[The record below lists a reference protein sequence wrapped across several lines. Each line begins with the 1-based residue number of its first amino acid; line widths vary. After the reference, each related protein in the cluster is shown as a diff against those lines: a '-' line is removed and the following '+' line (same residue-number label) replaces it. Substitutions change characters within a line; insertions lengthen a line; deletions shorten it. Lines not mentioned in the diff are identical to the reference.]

1 MLELYK
7 QATSMNYNRS
17 TRRSN
22 SVHVIDFMEWVMG
35 DMPWQGQH
43 RSRSSA
49 SGPPSGRRRNY
60 PNVVSGQKRL
70 EMDTRSHTF
79 SKESLDEFRQ
89 IFEFYDVD
97 NNRIMDMGDLDVAL
111 RALGFSPSESEV
123 EDVIALMDV
132 DGDKTIDF
140 TEFCMIIEYLQF
152 KKGKY
157 GELREA
163 FRSLDL
169 CNEGLVLEDD
179 VTQMLTSHAKEMTLK
194 EINDLVRFTKTD
206 ELDTINYSKF
216 VDAVEKA
223 DCDKNNDKDEDTF
236 KLLNNVKESFS
247 KLTTKTSYSSSS
259 NNGATNIEKSRS
271 PSKKRRNVET
281 IDSLVRALG
290 GPILITSAVIITANT
305 EEKPSRRWPPVKKVL
320 SLQKFK
326 RNRFFSERY

>member
-1 MLELYK
+1 
-7 QATSMNYNRS
+7 
-17 TRRSN
+17 
-22 SVHVIDFMEWVMG
+22 
-35 DMPWQGQH
+35 
-43 RSRSSA
+43 
-49 SGPPSGRRRNY
+49 
-60 PNVVSGQKRL
+60 
-70 EMDTRSHTF
+70 MDTRSHTF
-79 SKESLDEFRQ
+79 SKERLDEFRQ

-194 EINDLVRFTKTD
+194 EINDLIRFTKTD

-236 KLLNNVKESFS
+236 K
-247 KLTTKTSYSSSS
+247 
-259 NNGATNIEKSRS
+259 
-271 PSKKRRNVET
+271 
-281 IDSLVRALG
+281 
-290 GPILITSAVIITANT
+290 
-305 EEKPSRRWPPVKKVL
+305 
-320 SLQKFK
+320 
-326 RNRFFSERY
+326 